1 MAKKRKK
8 KNDMNIDL
16 TSISL
21 IILGIV
27 FAIIIYSTDLGTI
40 GSFIKYGIL
49 GGFFGKVTMF
59 IPILL
64 IIFRHICYF

>member
-1 MAKKRKK
+1 MAKRRKK
-8 KNDMNIDL
+8 KKDINIDL
-16 TSISL
+16 ASISL

-27 FAIIIYSTDLGTI
+27 FAIIIYGTDLGAI
-40 GSFIKYGIL
+40 GNFIKYGIL

-64 IIFRHICYF
+64 IIFRNICYI